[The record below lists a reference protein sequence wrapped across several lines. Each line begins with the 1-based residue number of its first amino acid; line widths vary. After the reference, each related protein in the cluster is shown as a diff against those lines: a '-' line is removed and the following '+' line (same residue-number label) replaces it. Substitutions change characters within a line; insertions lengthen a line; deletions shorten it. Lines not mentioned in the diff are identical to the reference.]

1 VLGTTLTKTPGVI
14 ELSARWD
21 MVLRMFKIRPCFDDV
36 DNLSEVYDPEV
47 SRNAVYSTAVDMFSM
62 GAVTSYLVS
71 GTNPNEYRNHEEDL
85 QAFVAN
91 QRENIENLPTIFET
105 EPWRRVPEHT
115 KSFVSQLLVN
125 EPTSRLSVIDALKHP
140 WIVGND
146 GGSFLE
152 AIYHR
157 AIGGWSSKR
166 GDKFAPK
173 AVFGRPEYRLNAAD
187 GQYAFRKVQ
196 PR

>member
-1 VLGTTLTKTPGVI
+1 
-14 ELSARWD
+14 

-36 DNLSEVYDPEV
+36 DNLSEVFAPEV
-47 SRNAVYSTAVDMFSM
+47 SRNVAFSAAIDMFSM
-62 GAVTSYLVS
+62 GAVTSILVS
-71 GTNPNEYRNHEEDL
+71 GTNPNEYGNHEEEM
-85 QAFVAN
+85 QAFAAI

-125 EPTSRLSVIDALKHP
+125 EPTSRLSVRDALKHP

-152 AIYHR
+152 AIYRR

-173 AVFGRPEYRLNAAD
+173 AVLGRPEYRLYAAD
-187 GQYAFRKVQ
+187 GRYAFRRVQ
-196 PR
+196 RTIKAGTSA